1 MHNCRTIEFEK
12 HSEQDM
18 IETFK
23 KCVQSTL
30 ENKHLHFRLKKTVS
44 TLLQVWFLFTDQK
57 KEVWSLCIFSKY
69 EKRGSSW
76 AFMGPKSFTHMTNG
90 VEQRFVSP
98 VISTNLERS
107 FFPASVIENEL

>member
-1 MHNCRTIEFEK
+1 MSTEHTRK
-12 HSEQDM
+12 Q
-18 IETFK
+18 TFALSS
-23 KCVQSTL
+23 QEDGQYITSL
-30 ENKHLHFRLKKTVS
+30 VS
-44 TLLQVWFLFTDQK
+44 FYQQK

>member
-1 MHNCRTIEFEK
+1 MSKEHIRK
-12 HSEQDM
+12 Q
-18 IETFK
+18 TF
-23 KCVQSTL
+23 TL
-30 ENKHLHFRLKKTVS
+30 SSQEDGHGQYIITSLVS
-44 TLLQVWFLFTDQK
+44 FYRPK

>member
-1 MHNCRTIEFEK
+1 MVH
-12 HSEQDM
+12 
-18 IETFK
+18 
-23 KCVQSTL
+23 TL
-30 ENKHLHFRLKKTVS
+30 KVS
-44 TLLQVWFLFTDQK
+44 FTLFTNK
-57 KEVWSLCIFSKY
+57 KKGGVVTVHFSKY

-107 FFPASVIENEL
+107 FFLSFSDRKRAVNLGC